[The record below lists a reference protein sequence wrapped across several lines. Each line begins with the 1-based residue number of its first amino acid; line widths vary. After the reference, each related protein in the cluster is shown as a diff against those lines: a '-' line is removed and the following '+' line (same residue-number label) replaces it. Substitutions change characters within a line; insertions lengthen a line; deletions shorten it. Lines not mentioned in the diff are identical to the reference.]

1 MNLKD
6 KLLKLKAGCFITS
19 FLLLF
24 FICKD
29 IQSQW
34 DVDYYSNN
42 YFNNISVVDSITVWV
57 VGENQFNDNF
67 IIRRNVNGVWDSIP
81 TNGIFD
87 SLWIN
92 CITAKDKNNAW
103 ITDYVGLGQN
113 GNAHIY
119 RTTNGG
125 LNWIV
130 QVNTGGRLGGFNGIT
145 FSRMNPNYGY
155 AWSNPPDSN
164 GTPLK
169 IYKTT
174 NSGANWLVY
183 SYTVDPRFIGTQ
195 NSICVTDSVHAW
207 FGLYNTTGIYDY
219 HKILYTTDGGANF
232 LISHLAYQGYYVNSI
247 EFKQNN
253 QFGIAATDDQY
264 DYLSKSNNGGA
275 SWQSVF
281 YESLGNS
288 IKIISIPNTNVW
300 YAATGSQ
307 EAGKRMYKSTDN
319 GINWNAMP
327 FPDSL
332 FVKLVYMDY
341 VSYGEKV
348 FLYAIDRNGKIFRLV
363 DNVEII
369 GIHPI
374 STVIPKSY
382 SLSQNYPNPF
392 NPVTTIR
399 FNLPH
404 AGNVRLTV
412 YDALGKEIKLLVN
425 ENLQA
430 GIYETDFDAANIP
443 SGVYFYRIESAGYTE
458 TKKMVLVK

>member
-1 MNLKD
+1 MKKYYL
-6 KLLKLKAGCFITS
+6 FF
-19 FLLLF
+19 FLL
-24 FICKD
+24 ICTE
-29 IQSQW
+29 INFSQW
-34 DVDYYSNN
+34 TVDHFSDNPFNNN
-42 YFNNISVVDSITVWV
+42 YFSYISVVDSSTVWV
-57 VGENQFNDNF
+57 VGSTFYARNN
-67 IIRRNVNGVWDSIP
+67 ILRRNALGNWDSIS
-81 TNGIFD
+81 TNGISD
-87 SLWIN
+87 SLLIN
-92 CITAKDKNNAW
+92 CIVAKDELNAW
-103 ITDYVGLGQN
+103 VTDGAFFGQR

-125 LNWIV
+125 LNWFV
-130 QVNTGGRLGGFNGIT
+130 QVNTGGQFGGFNGIS
-145 FSRMNPNYGY
+145 FSKINPAYGY

-169 IYKTT
+169 IYKTS
-174 NSGANWLVY
+174 NSGANWQVY

-195 NSICVTDSVHAW
+195 NSICVTDSMHAW
-207 FGLYNTTGIYDY
+207 FGLYNTTGMYDY
-219 HKILYTTDGGANF
+219 HKILYTTDGGTNF
-232 LISHLAYQGYYVNSI
+232 QISHLAYQGYYVNSI

-319 GINWNAMP
+319 GMNWNAML

-332 FVKLVYMDY
+332 FIKLTFMDY
-341 VSYGEKV
+341 SSYGNKV
-348 FLYAIDRNGKIFRLV
+348 YLYAVERNGKIFRLV
-363 DNVEII
+363 DNVEVI
-369 GIHPI
+369 GINSI
-374 STVIPKSY
+374 STEIPKLY

-392 NPVTTIR
+392 NPLTKIR
-399 FNLPH
+399 FSLPH

-412 YDALGKEIKLLVN
+412 FDALGKEIKLLVN

-430 GIYETDFDAANIP
+430 GIYETDLDAANIP
-443 SGVYFYRIESAGYTE
+443 SGVYFYRIEADGYTE
-458 TKKMVLVK
+458 TKKMILLK